1 MVWFNCITA
10 FRGNLDDAA
19 SHGPLAALPRFDA
32 RVTAGGRP
40 PVRAGAD
47 LRAQRSR
54 LALVRSL
61 RERRFPSLGSS
72 SRRQGGEIG
81 SAHIWTTRIVYS
93 RTPAFACKEEK
104 WHWRHL

>member
-1 MVWFNCITA
+1 MHRVGASFSPVIRRLTPRQPWSCTPLSASRMVWFNCITA

-19 SHGPLAALPRFDA
+19 SHGPLAALPRFGA

-54 LALVRSL
+54 LALVRCL
-61 RERRFPSLGSS
+61 RERRSLVL
-72 SRRQGGEIG
+72 E
-81 SAHIWTTRIVYS
+81 V
-93 RTPAFACKEEK
+93 
-104 WHWRHL
+104 HL